1 MMTKVKLV
9 LERGNK
15 EEARKQRQQEF
26 MKTMSFLDLGDK
38 PKDKQDPNTTYTKQ
52 VDDFDLN
59 SLDDIAV
66 IVSSICAYCIEKDI
80 NTTLGVFI
88 NDDHYCTFYAGDDTD
103 SLMEILVELQKR
115 LYNLI
120 LRKQEQND
128 GVMNNIYYGINNM
141 GYNTPLTPY
150 APYIGSFRY
159 PAGSTTYRGSIGGAY
174 CDANNIYDLNKSLK
188 NDNELLESVDSL
200 ITALKKFRLELSK

>member
-15 EEARKQRQQEF
+15 EEARKKRQEEF
-26 MKTMSFLDLGDK
+26 RRTIGLLKKESVDLEEESTV
-38 PKDKQDPNTTYTKQ
+38 PYNEQ

-80 NTTLGVFI
+80 NTRLGVFI
-88 NDDHYCTFYAGDDTD
+88 NDDHYYTFYAGDDTD
-103 SLMEILVELQKR
+103 SQMEILVDLQKR
-115 LYNLI
+115 LYHLI
-120 LRKQEQND
+120 LCKNEHE
-128 GVMNNIYYGINNM
+128 VEKMNNIYYGINNM
-141 GYNTPLTPY
+141 RFNTPLTPY
-150 APYIGSFRY
+150 VP
-159 PAGSTTYRGSIGGAY
+159 YRGSFMYPGSMTYQGPIGGAY
-174 CDANNIYDLNKSLK
+174 YGANNMYSSNNSPK
-188 NDNELLESVDSL
+188 NDNELLESIDSL